1 MLSIDVAHPRLAGEP
16 IQVRV
21 HAGTI
26 LGVYGPSGA
35 GKTTWLRIL
44 AGFLPAV
51 GSIVHERRELLADAP
66 SRRPLTYVPQA
77 PSVFPHL
84 TVAQQV
90 AASRPRGSASEVA
103 DLLAS
108 LDIAALAPRRGRT
121 LSGGQAQRV
130 VLARALH
137 RQPPILLLDEPLSA
151 VDQDTRQRSLGY
163 LRQWARH
170 HQAHVIWASHDWSE
184 MERWADIVLV
194 LVEGRA
200 AGLGV
205 PATLQREPPTAAAAR
220 LLGYHPHAG
229 HWLHPARARWAGPAR
244 VTIRGAV
251 SAVRPDG
258 FGWRVTVIPSAPAG
272 VDATDGPVEAYCGG
286 APPRLNEQVSIGFD
300 TPSLEV
306 SDDEPAGRQHSSPPK
321 SARPV
326 AE

>member
-1 MLSIDVAHPRLAGEP
+1 MLSIDVAHPRLSP
-16 IQVRV
+16 DRIRVRAD
-21 HAGTI
+21 AGTV

-44 AGFLPAV
+44 AGFLPAA
-51 GSIVHERRELLADAP
+51 GSVVHGRRELLTEPP

-90 AASRPRGSASEVA
+90 AASRPGAAARDVA
-103 DLLAS
+103 NLLAA
-108 LDIAALAPRRGRT
+108 LDIGPLAPRRGRT

-151 VDQDTRQRSLGY
+151 VDQDTRRRCLAY
-163 LRQWARH
+163 LQQWARR

-184 MERWADIVLV
+184 MERWADAVLL

-200 AGLGV
+200 AGFNA

-220 LLGYHPHAG
+220 LLGYRPHAG
-229 HWLHPARARWAGPAR
+229 RWIHPARARWAGPAS
-244 VTIRGAV
+244 VTIHGVV
-251 SAVRPDG
+251 SAVRAEG
-258 FGWRVTVIPSAPAG
+258 FGWRVTLIPGFP
-272 VDATDGPVEAYCGG
+272 DADAEDWPVEAYGVG
-286 APPRLNEQVSIGFD
+286 TPPPLSEPVSVGFD
-300 TPSLEV
+300 TPALEV
-306 SDDEPAGRQHSSPPK
+306 SHDEPTGRQHSAHPNP
-321 SARPV
+321 ARPV